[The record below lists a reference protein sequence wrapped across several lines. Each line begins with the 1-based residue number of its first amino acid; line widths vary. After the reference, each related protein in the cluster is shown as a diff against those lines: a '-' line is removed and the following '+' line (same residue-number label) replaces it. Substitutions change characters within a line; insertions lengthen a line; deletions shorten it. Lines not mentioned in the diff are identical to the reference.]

1 MGWVRGLDGDAL
13 RSICKDCEAFR
24 AAEERWLA
32 DRPRAKTHREKKE
45 PAQRKNVT
53 VGLRFKISYGVAFSK
68 WRKTDAGRASRC
80 FLVDFI
86 RWHTGSPAA
95 VKNKAKQYLLR
106 CAALAAKENA
116 SGANSGECNVGQRMK
131 PTMAQHRTPARHLKN
146 PRGAGPRRK
155 GGPLSEQLY
164 DWFLDNR
171 ASVIYNLPPKY
182 LMMQA
187 VRIANE
193 TVQAMGRTGHTV
205 PMPILVGDTGR
216 MWLTRWCRDW

>member
-1 MGWVRGLDGDAL
+1 M
-13 RSICKDCEAFR
+13 
-24 AAEERWLA
+24 
-32 DRPRAKTHREKKE
+32 
-45 PAQRKNVT
+45 
-53 VGLRFKISYGVAFSK
+53 
-68 WRKTDAGRASRC
+68 
-80 FLVDFI
+80 VDFL
-86 RWHTGSPAA
+86 RWHTGSPARPTE
-95 VKNKAKQYLLR
+95 KAKQYLRR
-106 CAALAAKENA
+106 CAKYAEKE
-116 SGANSGECNVGQRMK
+116 SGAGANFGESKVGQNQK
-131 PTMAQHRTPARHLKN
+131 PTTAEQRTPARHLKN

-155 GGPLSEQLY
+155 GGPLSEQLF

-205 PMPILVGDTGR
+205 PMPILVGATGR